1 MTRTGTV
8 GGSLIKSAML
18 WLTVG
23 VMMASVYGA
32 VLAVSHDQHPQILF
46 AQSEPAPIITASNGY
61 STETHA
67 DR

>member
-1 MTRTGTV
+1 MTRAGRH

-23 VMMASVYGA
+23 VMLASVYGA
-32 VLAVSHDQHPQILF
+32 VLATSHNAHPQILF
-46 AQSEPAPIITASNGY
+46 ADTGPAPIITASNEFVG
-61 STETHA
+61 ENA